1 MQTQQLGNTL
11 FFFMCLEMEVL
22 QAGPLLT
29 LVAPNLGPLVPL
41 GAPSLGPFGTLG
53 GPYGPLF
60 GWGPW
65 GFSPISPY
73 DNPALSIPVTG
84 GGPIYIQVP
93 PGRTSYVLSK
103 TRRPDR
109 VEKYCN

>member
-1 MQTQQLGNTL
+1 
-11 FFFMCLEMEVL
+11 MEVL

-73 DNPALSIPVTG
+73 DNPALGVVIKTG
-84 GGPIYIQVP
+84 FF
-93 PGRTSYVLSK
+93 
-103 TRRPDR
+103 
-109 VEKYCN
+109 

>member
-73 DNPALSIPVTG
+73 DNPALLVALQTFRFWTPRNCGTNC
-84 GGPIYIQVP
+84 
-93 PGRTSYVLSK
+93 
-103 TRRPDR
+103 RR
-109 VEKYCN
+109 